1 MEELDFVKRLKLL
14 PALRALREA
23 TEFPVAATVETDL
36 ARYEE
41 AFRYCTSARFKARW
55 YRSVRMRDERVLWL
69 FEDEEDAILFVC
81 RMGGDPHCSIRLSDW
96 LCERENT
103 RFGQTGRI

>member
-1 MEELDFVKRLKLL
+1 MKELDFVKKLKSL

-23 TEFPVAATVETDL
+23 TEFPVVATVENDL

-41 AFRYCTSARFKARW
+41 AFRYCTSAKFKARW

-69 FEDEEDAILFVC
+69 FEDEEDAILFAC
-81 RMGGDPHCSIRLSDW
+81 RMGGEPRGLLCLSYW
-96 LCERENT
+96 QAR
-103 RFGQTGRI
+103 

>member
-1 MEELDFVKRLKLL
+1 MKELDFVKRLKSL
-14 PALRALREA
+14 PALRALHEA

-69 FEDEEDAILFVC
+69 FEDEEDAILFVL
-81 RMGGDPHCSIRLSDW
+81 RFDGELRGPIRLSNW
-96 LCERENT
+96 QAFR
-103 RFGQTGRI
+103 